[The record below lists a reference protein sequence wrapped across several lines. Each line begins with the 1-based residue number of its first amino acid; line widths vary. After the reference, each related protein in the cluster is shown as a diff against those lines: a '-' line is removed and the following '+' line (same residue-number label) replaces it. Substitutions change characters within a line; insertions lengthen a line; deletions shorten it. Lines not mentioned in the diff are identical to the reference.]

1 MLRVSKA
8 ILHVFD
14 FETGT
19 KHFSDTALDLEDR
32 QTRSYVQRR
41 LRKITSN
48 PESRHGE
55 FAEKSNFAGG
65 FHLTAL
71 HWPPT
76 LPCVRAGATFVS
88 LTC

>member
-55 FAEKSNFAGG
+55 FAEKSNFAGE
-65 FHLTAL
+65 
-71 HWPPT
+71 
-76 LPCVRAGATFVS
+76 RAFAQAADQDADFFAH
-88 LTC
+88 